1 MVVAYLYYPFLIRLS
16 ESEEAGDFLAQ
27 MLITIF

>member
-16 ESEEAGDFLAQ
+16 EPEEARDFLAQ